1 MFGFSTIQAIALSNF
16 VIFAGAAVRYFGF
29 SIFQKNPDKDA
40 TIVDYNL
47 CSMMLPTV
55 LIGSF
60 VGTIISSVLPEA
72 VLTIILVIM
81 LIYLTYDSLEKAV
94 SLWKKETLSFRAE
107 AASYKAL
114 PGS

>member
-1 MFGFSTIQAIALSNF
+1 
-16 VIFAGAAVRYFGF
+16 
-29 SIFQKNPDKDA
+29 
-40 TIVDYNL
+40 
-47 CSMMLPTV
+47 MMLPTV